1 MVGELLNLCYEH
13 ETLLRDPVN
22 WTRKAVAW
30 AKGKTYDV
38 PRLRPN
44 VSTSSWGGR
53 YMASKAL
60 REYHS
65 GPLMLV
71 FLFMVSCQHNPN
83 PDPDPN
89 PNPNPISNP
98 NPDPDHAQALLRRAA
113 VYMEI
118 ENWKVAPSLTQPEP

>member
-13 ETLLRDPVN
+13 EALLRDPVN

-53 YMASKAL
+53 CMAA
-60 REYHS
+60 
-65 GPLMLV
+65 
-71 FLFMVSCQHNPN
+71 N
-83 PDPDPN
+83 PN
-89 PNPNPISNP
+89 PNPNPNPKPDP
-98 NPDPDHAQALLRRAA
+98 NPSPNPIPIPNPGTWRARRCASTTR
-113 VYMEI
+113 VR
-118 ENWKVAPSLTQPEP
+118 

>member
-53 YMASKAL
+53 YMAAK
-60 REYHS
+60 
-65 GPLMLV
+65 P
-71 FLFMVSCQHNPN
+71 NPN
-83 PDPDPN
+83 PDPN
-89 PNPNPISNP
+89 PNPKLSRPHH
-98 NPDPDHAQALLRRAA
+98 HAAAALHRAA
-113 VYMEI
+113 VGA
-118 ENWKVAPSLTQPEP
+118 APHLGLDGRPAAG